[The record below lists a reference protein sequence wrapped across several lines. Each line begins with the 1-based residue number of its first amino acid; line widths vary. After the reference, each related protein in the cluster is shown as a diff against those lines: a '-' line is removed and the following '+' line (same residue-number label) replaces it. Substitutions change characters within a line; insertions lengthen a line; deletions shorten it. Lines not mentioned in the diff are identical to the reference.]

1 MRKHVLVVFLILL
14 VALPAVAQVAIP
26 RPSQHAMV
34 TQALGTTKITI
45 DYHRPGVKGR
55 VIWGGLVPYD
65 KPWRMGANEAT
76 TITFTDPVN
85 VEGTEVPAGAYSFF
99 AIPGK
104 QKWTLVIN
112 KDPEQWGA
120 YGYDQAKDQ
129 ARVEVTPMKAPYTEW
144 MRFTIDPTS
153 PTSALVT
160 LNWEDVAVPM
170 KVDVDVSKKVWK
182 DVDTA
187 LAGVSSEE
195 AQLFGAAAAWALDSG
210 ERLDEGLVWAD
221 KSIAAKESV
230 FNLWT
235 KARLLQKKGRS
246 REALPVMEK
255 SLAMARSA
263 RMPEDFL
270 GILEGSL
277 KSIKADV
284 R

>member
-1 MRKHVLVVFLILL
+1 MRKHILVVFLVLL

-26 RPSQHAMV
+26 RPSQHATV
-34 TQALGTTKITI
+34 AQALGTTTITI

-65 KPWRMGANEAT
+65 KTWRMGANEAT

-85 VEGTEVPAGAYSFF
+85 VEGTEVPAGKYSFF

-104 QKWTLVIN
+104 QKWTIVIN
-112 KDPEQWGA
+112 KDPAQWGA

-129 ARVEVTPMKAPYTEW
+129 TRIEVTPMKAPFTEW

-160 LNWEDVAVPM
+160 LNWESVAVPM
-170 KVDVDVSKKVWK
+170 KIDVDVSKKVWK
-182 DVDTA
+182 DVDAA
-187 LAGVSSEE
+187 LKGVGSEE
-195 AQLFGAAAAWALDSG
+195 AQIFGAAAAFALDSG

-235 KARLLQKKGRS
+235 KARLLQKTGRS
-246 REALPVMEK
+246 REALPLIEK
-255 SLAMARSA
+255 AQAMARSGN
-263 RMPEDFL
+263 MPQDFL
-270 GILEGSL
+270 NLLDGTL
-277 KSIKADV
+277 KAIKADI